1 MAQWSLAQTKTKW
14 SFRKTISFHHRFFKL
29 QKQRV
34 VLNGQSSPWTSIEAV
49 VTQKSILRPLLF
61 LVYINDLSNDL
72 TTNVKFFADDTSL
85 FSIVHNMNTSTT
97 NLNTDLRKIK
107 NNSVE
112 DEF

>member
-1 MAQWSLAQTKTKW
+1 MAQGALAQTKTKW
-14 SFRKTISFHHRFFKL
+14 YFRKTISCHHRFFKR

-34 VLNGQSSPWTSIEAV
+34 VLNGQCSPWTSTEAV

-61 LVYINDLSNDL
+61 LVYINDLSDDL

-107 NNSVE
+107 NNPVE